1 MSVDLRAATSEPAP
15 ADATVRAA
23 WLYYVEGL
31 TQATIA
37 RLMRTS
43 RGRVIAL
50 LAGAREQGIVRVHIE
65 AKASTQI
72 ALEQALC
79 TRFGLA
85 QAIVVPSPASDAQV
99 ANVVGH
105 AAGAYLGEHLRDGM
119 TLGVGWGATLQMA
132 LKSIGGEPRTGV
144 SVVSLLGGT
153 THSRAV
159 TPPAVA
165 RRMADAFG
173 AECYQ
178 LTAPLVVADE
188 GVRDALWAEPA
199 LRDLRDRAREMD
211 MALVSVGDCGQDA
224 TLFRAG
230 LVSRTELPGL
240 VAAGAVGDVL
250 CRFIDARGRLVEHP
264 VNRRVMAIDL
274 VTLRHARTIV
284 VASGGRRKVAA
295 LAAALQA
302 VPVSVLITD
311 EAAASGLLDG

>member
-1 MSVDLRAATSEPAP
+1 MSADPRVATPEPAP
-15 ADATVRAA
+15 ADAAVRAA

-37 RLMRTS
+37 RLMRVS

-50 LAGAREQGIVRVHIE
+50 LAGAREQGIVRVHID
-65 AKASTQI
+65 AKASSQV
-72 ALEQALC
+72 ALEESLC
-79 TRFGLA
+79 ARFRLA
-85 QAIVVPSPASDAQV
+85 EAIVVPSPASDTQV

-119 TLGVGWGATLQMA
+119 RLGVGWGATLQMT
-132 LKSIGGEPRTGV
+132 LKSIGNEPRTGV

-178 LTAPLVVADE
+178 LTAPLIVADE
-188 GVRDALWAEPA
+188 KVRDALWAEPA
-199 LRDLRDRAREMD
+199 LRDLRERAREMD
-211 MALVSVGDCGQDA
+211 MALVSVGDVSSESP
-224 TLFRAG
+224 LFRAG
-230 LVSRTELPGL
+230 IVSRNELPSL

-250 CRFIDARGRLVEHP
+250 CRFIDARGRLVDHP
-264 VNRRVMAIDL
+264 INRRVMAVDL
-274 VTLRHARTIV
+274 VTLRHARSVV

-295 LAAALQA
+295 LAAVLQA

-311 EAAASGLLDG
+311 EAAARGLLDG